1 MPQISV
7 VIPIMNE
14 ADNIAP
20 LLKQIKEA
28 LNTVDYEVILVDDGS
43 TDNTVEQ
50 IKQHSDAH
58 TKLLEL
64 RMNYGQ
70 SSAMAAGIDHAIGD
84 FIVTMDGDLQNDPND
99 IPVLLD
105 KIQQEDWDMVA
116 GYRKNRKDNMLFRKV
131 PSNIANYIIRK
142 MTGVKIKDYGCT
154 LKIMRKEIAQDIGL
168 YGELHRFIPALAK
181 QAGARI
187 AQIDV
192 NHYERFAGKTKY
204 GLGRSFKVISDLLL
218 ILFLQ
223 RFMQK
228 PMHIFGFVGLAAF
241 SIGVLINL
249 YLLGLKIA
257 GMDIWGKPLLILGV
271 ILLIGGIQFLTIG
284 IFLEVLVRTYF
295 ESQDKKTYRVRNIF
309 SGAQTQMVGE
319 NG

>member
-14 ADNIAP
+14 EENIDP
-20 LLKQIKEA
+20 LLNQLRRA
-28 LNTVDYEVILVDDGS
+28 LVGIDHEVILVDDGS
-43 TDNTVEQ
+43 SDKTVQ
-50 IKQHSDAH
+50 VIKDHADEK
-58 TKLLEL
+58 TRLLEL

-70 SSAMAAGIDHAIGD
+70 SSAMAAGIDYANGQYV
-84 FIVTMDGDLQNDPND
+84 VTIDGDLQNDPND
-99 IPVLLD
+99 IPLLLN
-105 KIQQEDWDMVA
+105 KIESENWDMVA

-142 MTGVKIKDYGCT
+142 MTGVKIRDYGCT
-154 LKIMRKEIAQDIGL
+154 LKIIKSEIAQDIGL

-192 NHYERFAGKTKY
+192 NHYERYAGKTKY

-228 PMHIFGFVGLAAF
+228 PMHIFGFIGLAAF
-241 SIGVLINL
+241 SIGALINF

-271 ILLIGGIQFLTIG
+271 MLLIGGIQFLTIG
-284 IFLEVLVRTYF
+284 IFLEVLVRTYY
-295 ESQDKKTYRVRNIF
+295 ESQNKKTYRVRNIF
-309 SGAQTQMVGE
+309 SGSEKQME
-319 NG
+319 HQNG

>member
-14 ADNIAP
+14 EENIDP
-20 LLKQIKEA
+20 LLNQLRGA
-28 LNTVDYEVILVDDGS
+28 LVGIDHEVILVDDGS
-43 TDNTVEQ
+43 SDKTVQ
-50 IKQHSDAH
+50 AIKDHADEK
-58 TKLLEL
+58 TRLLEL

-70 SSAMAAGIDHAIGD
+70 SSAMAAGIDESAGEYV
-84 FIVTMDGDLQNDPND
+84 VTIDGDLQNDPND
-99 IPVLLD
+99 IPMLLD
-105 KIQQEDWDMVA
+105 KIEKEDWDMIA

-131 PSNIANYIIRK
+131 PSNIANYIIRM
-142 MTGVKIKDYGCT
+142 MTGVKIRDYGCT
-154 LKIMRKEIAQDIGL
+154 LKIIKSEIAQDIGL

-192 NHYERFAGKTKY
+192 NHYERYAGKTKY

-228 PMHIFGFVGLAAF
+228 PMHIFGFIGLAAF

-249 YLLGLKIA
+249 YLLGLKIS
-257 GMDIWGKPLLILGV
+257 GMDILGNPLLI
-271 ILLIGGIQFLTIG
+271 
-284 IFLEVLVRTYF
+284 
-295 ESQDKKTYRVRNIF
+295 
-309 SGAQTQMVGE
+309 
-319 NG
+319 